1 MTSFESDTY
10 QAIWKEFVCGSCF
23 LVKTVYVGV
32 PGAYV
37 LNERIAFQ
45 GQIKGPR
52 TSSQSPATTLNE
64 KRPLSALEQCNRRP
78 HFQIS
83 IMARYCMS

>member
-64 KRPLSALEQCNRRP
+64 
-78 HFQIS
+78 
-83 IMARYCMS
+83 